1 MRLTVTTSNM
11 RRDTTLDVSD
21 RTVIN
26 IMNTENRL
34 NPQSSHSFTADS
46 SETTVR
52 WDVTSQSTAAL
63 PPHCLLIALGTLYI
77 NSSNTIHCWSCS
89 LLSTLSHV
97 HRPEQEDFF
106 LKQMCFWRSNSEA
119 HSKLWLWG
127 WNRRLDCLWVFSEAR
142 SLTMCCDWDPEPPSL
157 WKVTKR
163 SFLLKITSHSHCQ
176 STARTTCCNT
186 PVLCCQ
192 FTFSQIQKLYV
203 LKICSLFFPR
213 QPQKFDI
220 FSPWSRKI
228 ICTEHESTEH
238 IRKPVYFSFARD
250 ETKAVTVI
258 IMKSLIG
265 LLKLNRK
272 CLSGCALLDRRQ
284 IFVFTYS
291 YKYVTNN
298 Y

>member
-1 MRLTVTTSNM
+1 MRLTVITSNM

-63 PPHCLLIALGTLYI
+63 PPHCLLIASGTLYI
-77 NSSNTIHCWSCS
+77 NFSNTIHCWSCS

-176 STARTTCCNT
+176 STARTTCCNI

-192 FTFSQIQKLYV
+192 FTLSQIQKLYV

-238 IRKPVYFSFARD
+238 IRKPVYF
-250 ETKAVTVI
+250 
-258 IMKSLIG
+258 
-265 LLKLNRK
+265 
-272 CLSGCALLDRRQ
+272 
-284 IFVFTYS
+284 
-291 YKYVTNN
+291 
-298 Y
+298 